1 MLPPV
6 VWLSNYFTSFCGVR
20 TNQGYLTERKNTF
33 DFCNIPFQPSDP
45 YHYWLPHLAPV
56 TFMMDISRNTC
67 FFKISWEWVYTVHC
81 TIMCHMKGHKI
92 QQTTAKLSCLHSG
105 LVLLVRDAQIQQ
117 YSNSCRKVKCSCG
130 SMRTMVWQMRDIHVS
145 LEERM
150 LFGMSHDKVKKRLNK
165 TSLKNAVGLTQ
176 AVSIS

>member
-92 QQTTAKLSCLHSG
+92 QQTTANLSCTQAWFYLSG
-105 LVLLVRDAQIQQ
+105 TPRFNNTAIHAGKWNAPVGACAQWFGKCVIFMFHWRNAC
-117 YSNSCRKVKCSCG
+117 YSAWVMTR
-130 SMRTMVWQMRDIHVS
+130 
-145 LEERM
+145 L
-150 LFGMSHDKVKKRLNK
+150 KKRLNK